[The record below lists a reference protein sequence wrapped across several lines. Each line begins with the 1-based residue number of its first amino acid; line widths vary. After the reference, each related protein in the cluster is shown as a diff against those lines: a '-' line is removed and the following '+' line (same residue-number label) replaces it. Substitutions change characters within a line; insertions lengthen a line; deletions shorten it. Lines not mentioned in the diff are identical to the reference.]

1 MLDNGDIAFNDVLIH
16 IGILGVEFYGVV
28 LSRAVNVIDSCVEQV
43 TLRRS
48 DFTDAPIITA
58 YIVVGDKVTVLIGC
72 ISVYESFTLIYTVHS
87 AAESGIALSLAISSA
102 QFLNHFIGITVNQL
116 YGNTTTAILVGKFGV
131 KLIYI
136 GSPLLQN
143 VLKGFLSHFVPL
155 NDCTLT
161 FRNDIADRGI
171 YFFNSEVRADKNILE
186 SGNTVLVGSCIL
198 IDFNSAERSAV
209 QMELESFNELIFGS
223 LNHLEIATLQD
234 VLKGFVYY
242 LVPFDFNG
250 LCFGNDILFCGVYFL
265 KGITRTNEYI
275 FKHRNTV
282 FIGNCVFVYLMTAE
296 RSTIEVELNA
306 LNHIIF
312 GSLYDFEIAT
322 LEFVIKVVLGN
333 FFPFDNRNL
342 TVRNDIS
349 FCGFDFF
356 KGIVSAYKH
365 ILEHSH
371 TAFIGS
377 GEKVNGLS

>member
-87 AAESGIALSLAISSA
+87 AAESGIALSLAVSSA
-102 QFLNHFIGITVNQL
+102 QFLNHFIGIAVNQL

-131 KLIYI
+131 ELIYI

-171 YFFNSEVRADKNILE
+171 YFFNGEVRADKNILE
-186 SGNTVLVGSCIL
+186 SGNTVLVGSCIF
-198 IDFNSAERSAV
+198 IDLNSAERSAV
-209 QMELESFNELIFGS
+209 
-223 LNHLEIATLQD
+223 
-234 VLKGFVYY
+234 
-242 LVPFDFNG
+242 
-250 LCFGNDILFCGVYFL
+250 
-265 KGITRTNEYI
+265 
-275 FKHRNTV
+275 
-282 FIGNCVFVYLMTAE
+282 
-296 RSTIEVELNA
+296 
-306 LNHIIF
+306 
-312 GSLYDFEIAT
+312 
-322 LEFVIKVVLGN
+322 
-333 FFPFDNRNL
+333 
-342 TVRNDIS
+342 
-349 FCGFDFF
+349 
-356 KGIVSAYKH
+356 
-365 ILEHSH
+365 
-371 TAFIGS
+371 
-377 GEKVNGLS
+377 